1 MPAEEDRADLFHHL
15 MAEITACLE
24 GAAAL
29 AAQNQA
35 GALPEDIAPL
45 LARIAE
51 AERLA
56 RAADTIARQEVTRSK
71 C

>member
-1 MPAEEDRADLFHHL
+1 MSLEEDRAGLFHHL

-35 GALPEDIAPL
+35 GTLPEDIAPL

-56 RAADTIARQEVTRSK
+56 RAADTIARQKVTKS
-71 C
+71 

>member
-1 MPAEEDRADLFHHL
+1 MPAEEDRADLFHPL

-24 GAAAL
+24 AAAAL

>member
-1 MPAEEDRADLFHHL
+1 MSLEEDRADLFHHL

-24 GAAAL
+24 AAAAL

-35 GALPEDIAPL
+35 GTLPEDIAPL

-56 RAADTIARQEVTRSK
+56 RAADTIVRQEVTRSK

>member
-1 MPAEEDRADLFHHL
+1 MSLEEDRADLFHHL

-24 GAAAL
+24 AAAAL

-45 LARIAE
+45 LVRIAE

-56 RAADTIARQEVTRSK
+56 RAADTIVRQKATRS
-71 C
+71 